1 MVNELTAIAPLK
13 PMLNP
18 LHRSA
23 LLLSTALLTLG
34 SGCLL
39 PALSQV
45 EPETGEFQTNERDT
59 LFEGGLNPFDL
70 IHRARQM
77 NNTFDPE
84 LQNESLNEASQDFRR
99 RQLEAIQRQQ
109 EQQNQAA
116 ETETPEAVQPE

>member
-1 MVNELTAIAPLK
+1 MMYCDRTQK

-23 LLLSTALLTLG
+23 LFLATTLLTLG
-34 SGCLL
+34 SGYLL
-39 PALSQV
+39 PALSQTP

-84 LQNESLNEASQDFRR
+84 LQNENLNEASQDFRR
-99 RQLEAIQRQQ
+99 RQLEAIERQQ
-109 EQQNQAA
+109 QQNQAA
-116 ETETPEAVQPE
+116 EPETPDAVQPE

>member
-1 MVNELTAIAPLK
+1 
-13 PMLNP
+13 MLNP

-23 LLLSTALLTLG
+23 LFLATTLLTLG
-34 SGCLL
+34 SGYLL
-39 PALSQV
+39 PALSQTP

-84 LQNESLNEASQDFRR
+84 LQNENLNEASQDFRR
-99 RQLEAIQRQQ
+99 RQLEAIERQQ
-109 EQQNQAA
+109 QQNQAA
-116 ETETPEAVQPE
+116 EPETPDAVQPE